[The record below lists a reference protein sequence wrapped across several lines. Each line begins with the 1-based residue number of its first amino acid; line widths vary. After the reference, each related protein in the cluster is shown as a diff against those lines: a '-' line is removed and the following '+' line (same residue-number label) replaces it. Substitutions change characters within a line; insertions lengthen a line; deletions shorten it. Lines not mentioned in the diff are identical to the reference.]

1 MLAEVPA
8 GVWDW
13 DKTISWGGR
22 LRAVGF
28 TGDVGVGR
36 GEERCSCFSV
46 EMLGRIMRLG
56 YWGNK
61 VRGGLLGRVCLLD
74 LRAGI

>member
-8 GVWDW
+8 GVWNW
-13 DKTISWGGR
+13 DKSISWRGR

-28 TGDVGVGR
+28 TRDVGVGW

-46 EMLGRIMRLG
+46 EMLGSKVRLRC
-56 YWGNK
+56 WGNK
-61 VRGGLLGRVCLLD
+61 VRGGLLSRVCLLD